1 MSKGRQKHQLYLD
14 RLNLLGKDLARRAKS
29 KCELS
34 EESGSLVTYDLE
46 GSDSTPSL
54 DHVLLVSP
62 TVERFLD
69 GGSFEPENLHYLE
82 TVVWSTEPAIR
93 RAAIKLLER
102 IEAPWAQDA
111 IDNARSMEG

>member
-46 GSDSTPSL
+46 GSDTQPSM

-62 TVERFLD
+62 TVERLLE
-69 GGSFEPENLHYLE
+69 GGSFEPENMHYLE
-82 TVVWSTEPAIR
+82 NVVWSTEPAIR

-102 IEAPWAQDA
+102 IEASWAQDA
-111 IDNARSMEG
+111 IDNARSMD